1 MAFIARLICL
11 FSLLCLPV
19 AGFAAAGIVANNG
32 ITWYYVE
39 DLSWL
44 GKNGSGPFDTPA
56 EACEADQAP
65 QILAVVMP
73 ETITATGAQCD
84 AQWRDGGGHVAYTTI
99 ASTCVNGIK
108 YGDYNG
114 PLGSQFYAG
123 CWSTTPPPPPT
134 CRANQ
139 ELDEETNTCVCKH
152 GPAGAFA
159 VSGDVMTGCNDGC
172 TIYLT
177 SGSYSKS
184 TNKTYGSWN
193 QNTNTCSPSPE
204 SPEVDSPDSPDGQD
218 AGKCPTGQCPGTF
231 NGQFMCVPCKGKE
244 SSDSSSSE
252 NTTET
257 PNGAS
262 APSGSAS
269 QSQSGSKSTECEGG
283 VCTTKET
290 VVIRNPDGSTTE
302 KQKETTES
310 ISDYCAKNPNAAI
323 CKTEE
328 AGQWGGACA
337 GGFQCKG
344 DAVQCAQAQAAW
356 KAACLFDVASDDPN
370 VVKGGQAMSSDQS
383 ALRAQLGL
391 DDTGDNFNLS
401 SMIDSD
407 PLFAAGGGC
416 PADQQVTLL
425 GQSLTLSLS
434 SWCSWLQTAGTIL
447 QAAAYLAA
455 ALIVFRRG

>member
-1 MAFIARLICL
+1 MAFIARLIFACL
-11 FSLLCLPV
+11 SFLFLSPAYAQLMNEGDP
-19 AGFAAAGIVANNG
+19 GFIV
-32 ITWYYVE
+32 YC
-39 DLSWL
+39 D
-44 GKNGSGPFDTPA
+44 
-56 EACEADQAP
+56 
-65 QILAVVMP
+65 
-73 ETITATGAQCD
+73 TATMQVLAGGSIVKTVILQPGYQRCTEHSYGSDPAPGQAKQCNVTGVKTEAQCAAPPD
-84 AQWRDGGGHVAYTTI
+84 
-99 ASTCVNGIK
+99 
-108 YGDYNG
+108 
-114 PLGSQFYAG
+114 
-123 CWSTTPPPPPT
+123 PPPE
-134 CRANQ
+134 CSENQ
-139 ELDEETNTCVCKH
+139 ELDTETNSCVCKT
-152 GPAGAFA
+152 GPAGDFA
-159 VSGDVMTGCNDGC
+159 VSGDVLTGCNDGC
-172 TIYLT
+172 TIVLN
-177 SGSYSKS
+177 SGSYSS
-184 TNKTYGSWN
+184 TANKTYGSWR
-193 QNTNTCSPSPE
+193 QNGNTCSPSPE
-204 SPEVDSPDSPDGQD
+204 LPGVDSPDSPDGQD

-231 NGQFMCVPCKGKE
+231 NGQFMCVPCKGKG
-244 SSDSSSSE
+244 SSDTSSSE

-262 APSGSAS
+262 APSSSAS
-269 QSQSGSKSTECEGG
+269 QSQSGSKSTECDGG

-290 VVIRNPDGSTTE
+290 VVTRNPDGSTTE
-302 KQKETTES
+302 QQKETTES
-310 ISDYCAKNPNAAI
+310 ISDYCAKNPKAAI
-323 CKTEE
+323 CKTED

-356 KAACLFDVASDDPN
+356 KAACLLDVASDDPN

-391 DDTGDNFNLS
+391 DGNGEDFNLS

-434 SWCSWLQTAGTIL
+434 AWCSWLQTAGAIL

>member
-1 MAFIARLICL
+1 MAFVSRLIVL
-11 FSLLCLPV
+11 FVFFVSSV
-19 AGFAAAGIVANNG
+19 FAA
-32 ITWYYVE
+32 
-39 DLSWL
+39 
-44 GKNGSGPFDTPA
+44 
-56 EACEADQAP
+56 
-65 QILAVVMP
+65 
-73 ETITATGAQCD
+73 
-84 AQWRDGGGHVAYTTI
+84 
-99 ASTCVNGIK
+99 
-108 YGDYNG
+108 GDYSDGNVGVRATFLGVTYYGSTDDGVCLQLVPAFAAHNG
-114 PLGSQFYAG
+114 RPVIFVRFSGGVCYYSNPDGSLPFTQNLQYLVCPQGEKVNFSSWRCVEAPA
-123 CWSTTPPPPPT
+123 PPE
-134 CRANQ
+134 CSENQ
-139 ELDEETNTCVCKH
+139 ELNPETNTCVCKT

-159 VSGDVMTGCNDGC
+159 VSGDVYTGCNDGC
-172 TIYLT
+172 TIVLT
-177 SGSYSKS
+177 SGSYSAT
-184 TNKTYGSWN
+184 TNKTYGNWN
-193 QNTNTCSPSPE
+193 QNGNTCSPSPE
-204 SPEVDSPDSPDGQD
+204 LPGVDSPDSPDGQD

-269 QSQSGSKSTECEGG
+269 QSQTGSKSTECDAG

-290 VVIRNPDGSTTE
+290 VVTRNPDGSTTE
-302 KQKETTES
+302 QQKEMTES
-310 ISDYCAKNPNAAI
+310 ISDYCAKNPKAAI
-323 CKTEE
+323 CKAED

-356 KAACLFDVASDDPN
+356 KAACLLDVAADDPN

-391 DDTGDNFNLS
+391 DDTGENFNLS

-434 SWCSWLQTAGTIL
+434 AWCSWLQTAGTIL